1 MNRHWQSTARC
12 WTADHD
18 RTWFRS
24 RVTRSGPPRLILGGV
39 NDPGPTGPEAR
50 PARAK
55 GPVVAAVVWAVVS
68 AGAFVAL
75 DAIVAAFV
83 CILGLTAVVMAF
95 FSSDWVRS
103 TTFEE
108 REAERVRRRKAK
120 WDAGAAARERDR
132 ARWEA
137 HQARKAAGPDPTEG

>member
-1 MNRHWQSTARC
+1 MS
-12 WTADHD
+12 DL
-18 RTWFRS
+18 RS
-24 RVTRSGPPRLILGGV
+24 DGIRSGRTRSI
-39 NDPGPTGPEAR
+39 
-50 PARAK
+50 
-55 GPVVAAVVWAVVS
+55 GPVIGAFVWVVAS
-68 AGAFVAL
+68 AGAFATL
-75 DAIVAAFV
+75 DPIVAAFV

-95 FSSDWVRS
+95 VSSDWVRA

-137 HQARKAAGPDPTEG
+137 RQARRSGRTDGADG

>member
-1 MNRHWQSTARC
+1 ML
-12 WTADHD
+12 
-18 RTWFRS
+18 
-24 RVTRSGPPRLILGGV
+24 VTRRAGKKSSQRDPRNTGGNPGYRRRILTGV
-39 NDPGPTGPEAR
+39 SDRPEAR

-55 GPVVAAVVWAVVS
+55 GPVVAAVVWVVVS
-68 AGAFVAL
+68 AGAFVVL

-103 TTFEE
+103 TTYEE

-137 HQARKAAGPDPTEG
+137 HQARRAARPDSADR